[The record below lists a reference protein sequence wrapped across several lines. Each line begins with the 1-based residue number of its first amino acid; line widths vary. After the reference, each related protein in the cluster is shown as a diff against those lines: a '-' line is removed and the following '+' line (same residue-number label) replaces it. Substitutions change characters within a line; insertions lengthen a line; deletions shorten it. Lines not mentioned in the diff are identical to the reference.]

1 MVDKDVRL
9 EGQKASPG
17 KSSLSVTIN
26 EAILTFLYNQG
37 YRVGSKVGLSFIQ
50 RVEFQT
56 NKRLYGHT
64 METKRLRAK
73 LPGVKRTTKQCGPQE
88 RHVSSAQPRVWM
100 FTHQKRPRRAN
111 PRWCFSHD
119 KRYSD

>member
-73 LPGVKRTTKQCGPQE
+73 LPGVKRTTGQWRPQG
-88 RHVSSAQPRVWM
+88 RSVS
-100 FTHQKRPRRAN
+100 RA
-111 PRWCFSHD
+111 
-119 KRYSD
+119 